1 MHKENLS
8 IRLTLW
14 INRLLAVLVF
24 SLVFFLPGLLRWYS
38 SIRMLTEGEQK
49 AILLAFYGC
58 AVFVEL
64 AFYHVDRLLTEILA
78 GKVFIRKNVRRIR
91 CIQWCCAAVSLLCI
105 FAAVFY
111 LPLIFLVVIMAFLSL
126 SVGVIASVLDRA
138 VEIREEN
145 DLTN

>member
-1 MHKENLS
+1 MNKENLS
-8 IRLTLW
+8 TKLTLW

-24 SLVFFLPGLLRWYS
+24 ALVFFLPGLLRWYS
-38 SIRMLTEGEQK
+38 GIRMLTDAEQK
-49 AILLAFYGC
+49 AILAAFYGC

-64 AFYHVDRLLTEILA
+64 AFYHVDRLLTDILA

-91 CIQWCCAAVSLLCI
+91 FIQWCCAAVSLLCV

-145 DLTN
+145 DLTI